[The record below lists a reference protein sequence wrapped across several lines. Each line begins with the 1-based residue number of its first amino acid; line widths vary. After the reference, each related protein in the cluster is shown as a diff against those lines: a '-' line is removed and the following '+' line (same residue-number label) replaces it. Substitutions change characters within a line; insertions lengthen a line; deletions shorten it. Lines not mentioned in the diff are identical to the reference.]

1 MARRSV
7 EVIDVVEILQHWY
20 ARRSKSQIGVS
31 VGADRGTVA
40 KYVAKAE
47 QAGIVPGGAP
57 IGRDEWA
64 LRVREWF
71 PELVDAKARSLTYP
85 DINRLRDVIEAMLTE
100 VTVSTAFQ
108 RCRDEHGLSVGVTAF
123 RQYVRLEFPTGPKP
137 EAVTLWRPP
146 VAPGGEAQIDYGF
159 LGSWLD
165 PATQRLRRVWAFV
178 MVLACSRHM
187 FVRPVFSL
195 NAVSWAE
202 THVAAFEYFGGVP
215 ARLVP
220 DNLRTGVDRPDL
232 YDPKINRSYA
242 ELAEHYGCLVDPA
255 RAFKPKDK
263 ARVER
268 PMPYVRDSFWRG
280 RQWVSLGEMQAAAVE
295 WSTSVAG
302 RRSHRSLDGAAPG
315 VVFETVEQPA
325 LRPLAHLRFE
335 AAAWSR
341 PKVAPDCHVQVAGCL
356 YSVPWRL
363 IGTQVDARLSAR
375 RLEVFVDAE
384 LVKTHGR
391 VERGRA
397 TDMADYPPEKIAF
410 FQRTPTWCRR
420 RAAEHGPNVTAV
432 VDELLSVN
440 VLHRLRAVQGILG
453 LADKHTPAR
462 LDAACQRALTVG
474 DPSYRTI
481 RGILTAGTE
490 TLDQPAMAAPSAP
503 AHLHGPQRLF
513 NPDRIEHVVS
523 EKTVSEQSNKSGEGQ
538 VA

>member
-20 ARRSKSQIGVS
+20 ACRSKSQIAVS
-31 VGADRGTVA
+31 IGADRGTVA

-47 QAGIVPGGAP
+47 AAGIVPGGP
-57 IGRDEWA
+57 PVGRDVWA
-64 LRVREWF
+64 VRACEWF

-85 DINRLRDVIEAMLTE
+85 EINRLREVIEPMLAE
-100 VTVSTAFQ
+100 VSVSTVFQ
-108 RCRDEHGLSVGVTAF
+108 RCRDEHGLTAGVTAF
-123 RQYVRLEFPTGPKP
+123 RQYVRLEFPAGPKA

-146 VAPGGEAQIDYGF
+146 VPPGDEAQIDYGF

-165 PATQRLRRVWAFV
+165 PVTEKIRRVWAFV

-195 NAVSWAE
+195 NALSWAE
-202 THVAAFEYFGGVP
+202 THVAAFEFFGGVP

-242 ELAEHYGCLVDPA
+242 ELAEHYQCLVDPA

-280 RQWVSLGEMQAAAVE
+280 RTWSSLDEMQDAAVA
-295 WSTSVAG
+295 WCTDVAG
-302 RRSHRSLDGAAPG
+302 RRCHRSLDGATPG
-315 VVFETVEQPA
+315 VVFETVERPA

-335 AAAWSR
+335 AAVWSR
-341 PKVAPDCHVQVAGCL
+341 PKVAPDCHIAVGGCL

-363 IGTQVDARLSAR
+363 IGTNVDARLSAR
-375 RLEVFVDAE
+375 RLEVFVAAE
-384 LVKTHGR
+384 LVKTHVR

-397 TDMADYPPEKIAF
+397 TDMGDYPPEKIAF

-420 RAAEHGPNVTAV
+420 QAAEHGPNVTVV
-432 VDELLSVN
+432 VDELLAVN
-440 VLHRLRAVQGILG
+440 ALHRLRAVQGILA

-462 LDAACQRALTVG
+462 LDAACARALSVG

-490 TLDQPAMAAPSAP
+490 TADQPVNVAPSAP
-503 AHLHGPQRLF
+503 AHLHGPDRLF
-513 NPDRIEHVVS
+513 NPDLSRH
-523 EKTVSEQSNKSGEGQ
+523 TVSVQIISEQINLSGEGQ

>member
-20 ARRSKSQIGVS
+20 ALRSKSQIGVS

-220 DNLRTGVDRPDL
+220 EYVPRNIFGLLCPTGLCGGLPL
-232 YDPKINRSYA
+232 
-242 ELAEHYGCLVDPA
+242 
-255 RAFKPKDK
+255 
-263 ARVER
+263 
-268 PMPYVRDSFWRG
+268 DS
-280 RQWVSLGEMQAAAVE
+280 AAA
-295 WSTSVAG
+295 G
-302 RRSHRSLDGAAPG
+302 
-315 VVFETVEQPA
+315 
-325 LRPLAHLRFE
+325 
-335 AAAWSR
+335 
-341 PKVAPDCHVQVAGCL
+341 
-356 YSVPWRL
+356 
-363 IGTQVDARLSAR
+363 AR
-375 RLEVFVDAE
+375 RLAG
-384 LVKTHGR
+384 H
-391 VERGRA
+391 
-397 TDMADYPPEKIAF
+397 I
-410 FQRTPTWCRR
+410 
-420 RAAEHGPNVTAV
+420 
-432 VDELLSVN
+432 
-440 VLHRLRAVQGILG
+440 
-453 LADKHTPAR
+453 
-462 LDAACQRALTVG
+462 TV
-474 DPSYRTI
+474 
-481 RGILTAGTE
+481 
-490 TLDQPAMAAPSAP
+490 
-503 AHLHGPQRLF
+503 QRL
-513 NPDRIEHVVS
+513 VS
-523 EKTVSEQSNKSGEGQ
+523 QVSRVSSVCQIGRRWGSAEELGGSVSRSAAILAL
-538 VA
+538 VLISA